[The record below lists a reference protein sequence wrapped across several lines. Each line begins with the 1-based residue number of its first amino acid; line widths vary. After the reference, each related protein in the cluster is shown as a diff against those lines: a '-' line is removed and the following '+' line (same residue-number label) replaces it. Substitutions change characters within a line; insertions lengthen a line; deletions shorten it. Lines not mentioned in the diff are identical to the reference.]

1 MEFSVRHYLDYHGS
15 VVVNGERIRT
25 IMWIKRCFHY
35 VSLLLC
41 LLVYSGCASDPYTPT
56 DNARSSQGDQIKQV
70 VNGDVAVLDES
81 DQASMDSNIK
91 VTENIT
97 SSETETSSF
106 EKNLEPESSDP
117 NSYATDQELI
127 DAAFA
132 YCQASNDFWE
142 QGELDNAIDALDKA
156 YSLSL
161 QINGSNVDILQ
172 QREDLRITISK
183 RIIEVYS
190 SRFTVANGSH
200 KAIPLDMNKHVENAL
215 ALFKGKERGFF
226 LESYSRSGRYRSAIV
241 RALKEAGLPE
251 ELSWLPLIES
261 GFKVKA
267 MSKARALGMWQF
279 IASTGYKYGLKR
291 DTYIDERMDPEK
303 STKAAISYLTELH
316 NIFGDWI
323 TVLAAYNCGEMRVLK
338 IINNQKLNYLDN
350 FWDLYERLPNE
361 TASYVPRFL
370 AVLHI
375 LNNPREHGFNLPTPE
390 AEIEYEY
397 VTISK
402 QVQLKTIA
410 ERLEIDTNDLKEL
423 NPELRQ
429 DITPK
434 TTYTLK
440 VPNGKGE
447 LLLAKLDTIPTY
459 NPPAATYVQHRVR
472 SGESLSVIAERYKTS
487 VRAIM
492 NMNGLKNK
500 DYLKVGWRLKIPT
513 GRGFSSSL
521 ISTSSYTGSG
531 KGTSEYVVK
540 KGDSLWKIANRYNTT
555 VNAIKDLNGL
565 RSSTLQIGQVLILSP
580 GITASGSLNTREY
593 IVKEGDSPYLI
604 ARRNQMNLYDFLDL
618 NNLTPQSTIYPGQ
631 RVQILAE

>member
-15 VVVNGERIRT
+15 VVVNGERILT

>member
-1 MEFSVRHYLDYHGS
+1 MSVL
-15 VVVNGERIRT
+15 VNGERIWT
-25 IMWIKRCFHY
+25 MMWIKRYFY
-35 VSLLLC
+35 NVSLLLC
-41 LLVYSGCASDPYTPT
+41 LLVYSGCALDPYVPT
-56 DNARSSQGDQIKQV
+56 DNAGSSQGDQIKKV
-70 VNGDVAVLDES
+70 VKRDVAIQNES
-81 DQASMDSNIK
+81 DQDSMDSNTKI
-91 VTENIT
+91 TENIT
-97 SSETETSSF
+97 ASETEISLF
-106 EKNLEPESSDP
+106 EKNLEPESSDT
-117 NSYATDQELI
+117 NSYTTDQELI
-127 DAAFA
+127 DAALA

-161 QINGSNVDILQ
+161 QISGSNVDILQ

-200 KAIPLDMNKHVENAL
+200 KAIPLDMNRHVENAL
-215 ALFKGKERGFF
+215 AIFKGKERDFF
-226 LESYSRSGRYRSAIV
+226 LDSYSRSGRYRSAIV

-267 MSKARALGMWQF
+267 LSKARALGMWQF
-279 IASTGYKYGLKR
+279 IASTGYKYGLAR

-303 STKAAISYLTELH
+303 STNAAIKYLTELH

-338 IINNQKLNYLDN
+338 LINSQKINYLDN
-350 FWDLYERLPNE
+350 FWDLYQKLPSE

-375 LNNPREHGFNLPTPE
+375 LNNPEEHGFTLPTLEP
-390 AEIEYEY
+390 EIEYEN
-397 VTISK
+397 VTINK

-410 ERLEIDTNDLKEL
+410 ERLEIDTDNLKDL

-434 TTYTLK
+434 MTYSLK
-440 VPNGKGE
+440 VPKGKGD
-447 LLLAKLDTIPTY
+447 LLLAKLDTIPIY
-459 NPPAATYVQHRVR
+459 NPPLAKYVEHRVR
-472 SGESLSVIAERYKTS
+472 SGESLSLIADRYKTS
-487 VRAIM
+487 VKAIM
-492 NMNGLKNK
+492 NMNSLKNK
-500 DYLKVGWRLKIPT
+500 DYLKVGWKLKIPT
-513 GRGFSSSL
+513 GRGYSSSEV
-521 ISTSSYTGSG
+521 SSPSYSG
-531 KGTSEYVVK
+531 LAKGGTEYIVK
-540 KGDSLWKIANRYNTT
+540 NGDSLWKIANRYNTT

-565 RSSTLQIGQVLILSP
+565 KSSNLRIGQVLIISS
-580 GITASGSLNTREY
+580 GITASGSLNTQEY

-604 ARRNQMNLYDFLDL
+604 AQRNRMNLYDFLNL
-618 NNLTPQSTIYPGQ
+618 NNLTPQSTIFPGQ
-631 RVQILAE
+631 RVMVVTE